1 MQQRIFGLESEYGLI
16 SSSVGGRVNLSVESA
31 LGYLFE
37 KVVSRQRGT
46 NDFLRNGAR
55 LYQDTGCHPEYAT
68 PECDN
73 PRDLVIHDKAGER
86 IVEELLLAAEQK
98 LRENGIYCEIYIFK
112 NNTDSVGN
120 TYGCHENYLVQRGV
134 NFHKLAELLIPFF
147 VTRQVFAGAGKVLK
161 TRMGNHYYVSQRAQ
175 HIYQEI
181 SGATTSSR
189 GIINTRDE
197 PHADEEKYRRLHVI
211 VGDSNMS
218 EFATYLKVG
227 TTAIVL
233 SMVEDGFIKRDLA
246 LEDPVRAIKEISHD
260 VACKRRVKL
269 KRGKEFS
276 AIEIQ
281 REYLDLALEYYQGQE
296 RSPQVADLL
305 EKWQYVLDKLAEDP
319 MTLHRELDWVI
330 KRELINAYISR
341 KGCSFDDQRVF
352 MMDLQY
358 HDLRRDKGLYFT
370 LERQGYV
377 ERIITDEEILL
388 AMKTPPADTRAYF
401 RGMCLQKYPKE
412 VYGVSWSSIIFDTG
426 DLAVKRIPMTDPSRG
441 TQKLVAEV
449 LERSETA
456 AELLENIAV

>member
-1 MQQRIFGLESEYGLI
+1 MQERILGLESEYGLI
-16 SSSVGGRVNLSVESA
+16 SSAGGGRVSLSVESA

-37 KVVSRQRGT
+37 NIVSRQRGT

-73 PRDLVIHDKAGER
+73 LRDLVIHDKAGER
-86 IVEELLLAAEQK
+86 IVEQLLLGAEQK

-120 TYGCHENYLVQRGV
+120 TYGCHENYLVQRDV
-134 NFHKLAELLIPFF
+134 SFHKLAEQLIPFF
-147 VTRQVFAGAGKVLK
+147 VTRQVFAGAGKILR
-161 TRMGNHYYVSQRAQ
+161 TRMGNHYYISQRAQ

-218 EFATYLKVG
+218 EVSTYLKVG

-233 SMVEDGFIKRDLA
+233 TMIEDGFLMRDLT

-260 VACKRRVKL
+260 VTCRRRVRL

-281 REYLDLALEYYQGQE
+281 REYLDLAREYYQDRE
-296 RSPQVADLL
+296 RSPQVTDIL
-305 EKWQYVLDKLAEDP
+305 EKWQHVLDQLALDP

-330 KRELINAYISR
+330 KHALITSYLTR

-352 MMDLQY
+352 MLDLQY
-358 HDLRRDKGLYFT
+358 HDIKRTRGLYY
-370 LERQGYV
+370 LMLQGGLIDRV
-377 ERIITDEEILL
+377 ITEGEIET
-388 AMKTPPADTRAYF
+388 AMTTPPQTTRAKVRSDF
-401 RGMCLQKYPKE
+401 IKYATERNKSYD
-412 VYGVSWSSIIFDTG
+412 VGWSYLKLNDRYQRTI
-426 DLAVKRIPMTDPSRG
+426 LCKDPFKAWDPR
-441 TQKLVAEV
+441 VD
-449 LERSETA
+449 
-456 AELLENIAV
+456 ELIGLS